1 MTDGRAPGWR
11 EVILV
16 TAGVVAFV
24 FGLVGLTALLPPG
37 GQDVVFR
44 TPLAIVV
51 LAVGTLGL
59 LVWIARRPAPRA

>member
-51 LAVGTLGL
+51 LVAGTAIVLIG
-59 LVWIARRPAPRA
+59 IARRPRGG